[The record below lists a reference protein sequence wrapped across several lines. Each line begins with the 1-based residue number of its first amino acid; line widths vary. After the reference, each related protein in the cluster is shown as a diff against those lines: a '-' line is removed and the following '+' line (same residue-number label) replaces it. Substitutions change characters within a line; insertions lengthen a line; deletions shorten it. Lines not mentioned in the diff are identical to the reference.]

1 MRWSLLGMLL
11 VLGLSSCAGGS
22 PVAEA
27 DYPKKI
33 VGDWQGSVG
42 DKKETMSFK
51 ADGMFVAEL
60 RPLGFISNTLSQ
72 GVTGSVR
79 GTWAMSGKVITMTII
94 SAENERLQN
103 RSTSSTIVS
112 FKQDEIVVK
121 SESGETSTF
130 TRVI

>member
-1 MRWSLLGMLL
+1 
-11 VLGLSSCAGGS
+11 
-22 PVAEA
+22 
-27 DYPKKI
+27 
-33 VGDWQGSVG
+33 
-42 DKKETMSFK
+42 
-51 ADGMFVAEL
+51 MFVAEL